1 MKPITN
7 PNSFQIE
14 DYIGIFKNVV
24 SKEYC
29 EKVIKWFEY
38 NKTTGNTTDRQKHEK
53 AKQLY
58 KDSELFF
65 IENTSDIT
73 DLTVLETNF
82 KILQE
87 YNTAVF
93 KCYDKYKNKYGA
105 LDGIGHHKLS
115 PSVKIQKYQ
124 SSQGYHVWHCDNT
137 SPTSCRRIIVCMLY
151 LNDVEEGGETEFLYQ
166 SKRIK
171 PQQGTMMLFPTAWTH
186 THRGN
191 PPLKGTKYIVNAWLE
206 FM

>member
-1 MKPITN
+1 MT
-7 PNSFQIE
+7 IE
-14 DYIGIFKNVV
+14 EYIGVFPNAV

-38 NKTTGNTTDRQKHEK
+38 NKTTGNTTDRQEHEK
-53 AKQLY
+53 AKQLD
-58 KDSELFF
+58 KDSELYF

-73 DLTVLETNF
+73 DITVLETNF
-82 KILQE
+82 QILQE

-93 KCYDKYKNKYGA
+93 KCYDKYKIEYGT
-105 LDGIGHHKLS
+105 LEGIGYHKLS
-115 PSVKIQKYQ
+115 PSVKIQKYKP
-124 SSQGYHVWHCDNT
+124 SQGYHVWHCDNT

-166 SKRIK
+166 SKRVK
-171 PQQGTMMLFPTAWTH
+171 PQQGTMMLFPSTWTH

-191 PPLKGTKYIVNAWLE
+191 PPLKGNKYIVNTWLE
-206 FM
+206 FI